1 MITVILTY
9 YQRPEIFPKVLMS
22 WVTQK
27 LVDEIIICDNSGQ
40 FHVDAQDLGY
50 DIKVINFSQNMGTQV
65 KYPMALLAK
74 NEWVIY
80 ADDDIIAK
88 PGLAEDLYKHKDGGG
103 AVGIIGRIFNG
114 KSYYTSKGIRG
125 ENVDKLTKVDWLGG
139 GCTLAHRQSGA
150 VEVAKC
156 PANEIDDWWWEE
168 ENLFGYGTLRNNLW
182 VIPTNKYE
190 FINPQE
196 GIHTTEKC
204 KKLREEYYAK
214 TQLGKR

>member
-9 YQRPEIFPKVLMS
+9 YQRPDIFLKVLMS
-22 WVTQK
+22 WTIQK
-27 LVDEIIICDNSGQ
+27 LVDEIIVVDNSGNLKTDI
-40 FHVDAQDLGY
+40 FNLDF
-50 DIKVINFSQNMGTQV
+50 DIKVISLSQNMGTQV

-74 NEWVIY
+74 NRWVIY

-88 PGLAEDLYKHKDGGG
+88 PGLAEDLWEHKVAYG

-114 KSYYTSKGIRG
+114 TSYYTSKGVRG

-139 GCTLAHRQSGA
+139 GCTLTERIAGF

-156 PANEIDDWWWEE
+156 PANEVDDWWWENE
-168 ENLFGYGTLRNNLW
+168 AELERLF
-182 VIPTNKYE
+182 VVPTKKYE
-190 FINPQE
+190 LINPQE

-204 KKLREEYYAK
+204 KKLREEYYEK
-214 TQLGKR
+214 NQLGKR